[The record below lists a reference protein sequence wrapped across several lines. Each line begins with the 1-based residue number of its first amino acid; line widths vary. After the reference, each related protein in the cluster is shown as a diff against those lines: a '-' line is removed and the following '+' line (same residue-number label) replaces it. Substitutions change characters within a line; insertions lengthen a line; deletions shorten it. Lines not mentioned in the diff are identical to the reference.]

1 MRNAECAMRNR
12 TIALLR
18 NNLNLIFISFISTY
32 AVPYRNSYNFDTSA
46 RRWDPSCNPRAHTIP
61 NWRPLCTP
69 LPLCRVYYTLIS
81 YVYTYNDRLLH
92 VDDVAIQC
100 RLMKSPGHGVHC
112 HHVTHFIISGSCD
125 WVWRGCRDCDFAT
138 RFGSEEIHSEH
149 KYCTGKR
156 AHCRSSCPKESADR
170 SM

>member
-1 MRNAECAMRNR
+1 MRNANAECGIAQSHCA
-12 TIALLR
+12 TI
-18 NNLNLIFISFISTY
+18 LILYSYLIYPYT
-32 AVPYRNSYNFDTSA
+32 PYRIVTLTTSIPPLVVGTPA
-46 RRWDPSCNPRAHTIP
+46 PTPEHT
-61 NWRPLCTP
+61 RSLLALPLCTP

-92 VDDVAIQC
+92 VDDVTIQC

-112 HHVTHFIISGSCD
+112 HHVTHFIISGGCD

-156 AHCRSSCPKESADR
+156 AKCRSSCPKEFADR